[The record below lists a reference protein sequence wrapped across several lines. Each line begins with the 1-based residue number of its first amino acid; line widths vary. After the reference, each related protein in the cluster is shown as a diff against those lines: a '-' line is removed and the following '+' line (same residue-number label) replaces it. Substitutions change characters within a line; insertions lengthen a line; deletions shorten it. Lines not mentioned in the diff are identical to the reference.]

1 MAREYFNAYHS
12 YLKSIDPLNDA
23 ERGRLFTALLFY
35 SSTGKEPELRGN
47 ERFIFPMMR
56 EQIDRDCDK
65 YNKKCESN
73 RQNIKVRWNTN
84 EYERIPDDTKNTK
97 EKEKTKEKTKTKTK
111 TRESINGAFAPRSKF
126 VKPTV
131 DEVRA
136 YCKER
141 KNTVNPET
149 FCDFYESKGWKIGK
163 DPMRDWKAAVRTWER
178 REPQSETNAA
188 YDLDEYESQALK
200 ELEGYK

>member
-97 EKEKTKEKTKTKTK
+97 EKEKTKEKTKTKT
-111 TRESINGAFAPRSKF
+111 RESINGAFAPRSKF

>member
-178 REPQSETNAA
+178 REPQT
-188 YDLDEYESQALK
+188 ESYGTYNIEDFEAEAMK
-200 ELEGYK
+200 ELEGYE

>member
-97 EKEKTKEKTKTKTK
+97 EKEKTKEKTKT
-111 TRESINGAFAPRSKF
+111 RESINGAFAPRSKF
-126 VKPTV
+126 MKPTV

-141 KNTVNPET
+141 KNAVNPET

>member
-97 EKEKTKEKTKTKTK
+97 EKEKTKEKTKT
-111 TRESINGAFAPRSKF
+111 RESINGAFAPRSKF
-126 VKPTV
+126 MKPTV

-178 REPQSETNAA
+178 REPQTESYGTYNIEEFEAETM
-188 YDLDEYESQALK
+188 K
-200 ELEGYK
+200 ELEAYK

>member
-97 EKEKTKEKTKTKTK
+97 EKEKTKEKTKT
-111 TRESINGAFAPRSKF
+111 RESINGASAPRSKF

-178 REPQSETNAA
+178 REPQT
-188 YDLDEYESQALK
+188 ESYGTYNIEDFEAEAMK
-200 ELEGYK
+200 ELEGYE

>member
-12 YLKSIDPLNDA
+12 YLKSIEPLNDT

-97 EKEKTKEKTKTKTK
+97 EKEKTKEKRKTK
-111 TRESINGAFAPRSKF
+111 ESINGASAPRSKF
-126 VKPTV
+126 TKPSV
-131 DEVRA
+131 EEVRA

-141 KNTVNPET
+141 GNKVNPAT

-178 REPQSETNAA
+178 REPQTESYGT
-188 YDLDEYESQALK
+188 YDIDKFEAESMK
-200 ELEGYK
+200 ELEAYK

>member
-178 REPQSETNAA
+178 REPQSETKAA